1 MNVRGIGE
9 KSFLKLKPLVTVSS
23 AKRRQRRTVIGGRAD
38 RARSVAR
45 GPQGFSVMDLVF
57 SCAALCVLCAVT
69 VPQTLATVERA
80 RGLAAARYLAG
91 RMALARA
98 QAVSHSTT
106 MALRFVE
113 GPRGISIGVF
123 QDGNRNGVRAVDIDQ
138 QIDRPVDAT
147 LMLSDLFPGVEIGLA
162 PHVPGTDPV
171 QLGGSNILSFTAH
184 GTASSGSVYVRG
196 RDGTQWVVRVLGAT
210 ARCRVLRYVPGTG
223 EWVDAS

>member
-1 MNVRGIGE
+1 V
-9 KSFLKLKPLVTVSS
+9 L
-23 AKRRQRRTVIGGRAD
+23 
-38 RARSVAR
+38 
-45 GPQGFSVMDLVF
+45 DLVF
-57 SCAALCVLCAVT
+57 VCAALCVLSAVA
-69 VPQTLATVERA
+69 VPQTMTAIERS

-113 GPRGISIGVF
+113 GPQGISVSVF
-123 QDGNRNGVRAVDIDQ
+123 EDGNRNGVRTVDIDQ
-138 QIDRPVDAT
+138 GIDRPLDAT
-147 LMLSDLFPGVEIGLA
+147 LMLSDLFPGIEIGLT
-162 PHVPGTDPV
+162 PQGPGTDPV
-171 QLGGSNILSFTAH
+171 QLGGSNILSFTPR
-184 GTASSGSVYVRG
+184 GTASSGSIYVRG